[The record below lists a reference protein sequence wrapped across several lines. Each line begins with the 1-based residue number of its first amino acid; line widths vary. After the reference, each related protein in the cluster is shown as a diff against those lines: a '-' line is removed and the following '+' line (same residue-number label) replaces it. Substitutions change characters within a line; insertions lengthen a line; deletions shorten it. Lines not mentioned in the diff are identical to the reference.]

1 MRLNR
6 NKIVGKVWGGFAYA
20 YPQSPAGRFADA
32 HPCPF
37 GADSLTRTR
46 NPLRGANWAKQITSR
61 LRQDEFY
68 IQTALKTS
76 KLDLGLSI
84 YKTTTLSGGHLLC
97 VSWRVRTADLLRVKQ
112 AL

>member
-6 NKIVGKVWGGFAYA
+6 NKLEGKVWGGFADA
-20 YPQSPAGRFADA
+20 HPQTPAGGFADA
-32 HPCPF
+32 YPCPF
-37 GADSLTRTR
+37 GAGSLTRTR
-46 NPLRGANWAKQITSR
+46 NPLRGANWAKQLTSR

-68 IQTALKTS
+68 LQSAPNAS
-76 KLDLGLSI
+76 KLALWPTTN
-84 YKTTTLSGGHLLC
+84 KTTTLTGGHLLC

>member
-1 MRLNR
+1 MN
-6 NKIVGKVWGGFAYA
+6 VGLWDG
-20 YPQSPAGRFADA
+20 FADA

-68 IQTALKTS
+68 LQSVLIQASLT
-76 KLDLGLSI
+76 
-84 YKTTTLSGGHLLC
+84 
-97 VSWRVRTADLLRVKQ
+97 
-112 AL
+112 

>member
-6 NKIVGKVWGGFAYA
+6 NKLEGKVWGG
-20 YPQSPAGRFADA
+20 FADA

-68 IQTALKTS
+68 LQSAPNPS
-76 KLDLGLSI
+76 KLDLG
-84 YKTTTLSGGHLLC
+84 
-97 VSWRVRTADLLRVKQ
+97 ADCK
-112 AL
+112 